1 MTIFFGVF
9 SSFSV
14 WIMGFARSWSA
25 VTNLGVWGWA
35 TKCLSK
41 GLLPLSSTHASLL
54 LFQPPDLQ
62 LGEVLPLTSFFIYWL
77 LPRLG
82 HQNLVQTF
90 LPLWWQ
96 NCTKSREDWHS
107 GQRAFYQ
114 LLPSLWPGYQLQPL
128 TTSSDAF
135 IKKHRWVSKGS
146 RLVWIRHEG
155 VARHFFP
162 KLSDHSHSGVAS
174 YTGARC
180 KLCWDNPLHLICKVY
195 WLWVCPQGSWVVLC

>member
-1 MTIFFGVF
+1 MLVKRT
-9 SSFSV
+9 
-14 WIMGFARSWSA
+14 
-25 VTNLGVWGWA
+25 
-35 TKCLSK
+35 
-41 GLLPLSSTHASLL
+41 
-54 LFQPPDLQ
+54 
-62 LGEVLPLTSFFIYWL
+62 LTSFFHTCL
-77 LPRLG
+77 PSTFPTPRLAARWG
-82 HQNLVQTF
+82 SAFDKLFYLLTFAKAWSPKPCSNLSSPLVAELYQEQRRLAQRTKSF
-90 LPLWWQ
+90 LP
-96 NCTKSREDWHS
+96 
-107 GQRAFYQ
+107 AFAITVT
-114 LLPSLWPGYQLQPL
+114 WYQLQPL

-180 KLCWDNPLHLICKVY
+180 KLRWDNPLHLICKVY